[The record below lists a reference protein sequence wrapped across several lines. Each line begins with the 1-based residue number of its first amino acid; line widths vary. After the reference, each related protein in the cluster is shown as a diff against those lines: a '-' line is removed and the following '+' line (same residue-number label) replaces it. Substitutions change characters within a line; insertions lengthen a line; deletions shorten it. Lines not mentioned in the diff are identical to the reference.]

1 MAKKLKTKSE
11 PAVERPAAVQPAAP
25 PTPAVRAT
33 GATALRR
40 MTALGEVIA
49 VLMRSPAHRGLSL
62 ADVEKR
68 YIPAIARGQFVI
80 GKGQVVNR
88 QDERFPAALIA
99 YAMTSAELSAKL
111 SKPGT
116 VDLSPEDWRS
126 GPDVWLLE
134 SAGAPEAVAELVAE
148 LQRRLGPAVVLNRR
162 PDVQVG
168 K

>member
-1 MAKKLKTKSE
+1 MAKKLKTKSG
-11 PAVERPAAVQPAAP
+11 PAVERTEAVQPTMSP
-25 PTPAVRAT
+25 PPAVRAT
-33 GATALRR
+33 GATAQRR

-62 ADVEKR
+62 ADAEKR
-68 YIPAIARGQFVI
+68 FVPAIARGQFAI
-80 GKGQVVNR
+80 GKGQVASR
-88 QDERFPAALIA
+88 RDERFPAALVV

-111 SKPGT
+111 SKLGT

-126 GPDVWLLE
+126 GPEVWLLE
-134 SAGAPEAVAELVAE
+134 SVGAPEAVAELVSE

-162 PDVQVG
+162 PDVKVG

>member
-11 PAVERPAAVQPAAP
+11 PAVERPVAVQPTVP
-25 PTPAVRAT
+25 PTPTVRAT
-33 GATALRR
+33 GATAQRR

-49 VLMRSPAHRGLSL
+49 VLMRSPAHRALSL

-68 YIPAIARGQFVI
+68 FVPAIARGQFAI
-80 GKGQVVNR
+80 GKGQVSNR
-88 QDERFPAALIA
+88 QDERFPAALVA
-99 YAMTSAELSAKL
+99 YAMTSAELSARL

-126 GPDVWLLE
+126 GSDVWLLE

-148 LQRRLGPAVVLNRR
+148 LQRRLGPGVVFNRR
-162 PDVQVG
+162 PDVKVE